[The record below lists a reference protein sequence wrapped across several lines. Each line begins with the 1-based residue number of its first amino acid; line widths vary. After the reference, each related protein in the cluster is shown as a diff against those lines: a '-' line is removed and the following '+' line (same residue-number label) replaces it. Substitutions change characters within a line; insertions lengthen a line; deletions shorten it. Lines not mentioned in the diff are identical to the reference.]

1 VQDITVGTIGLI
13 RELNMLEPLG
23 LGNPEP
29 LFGARMLNVLSPKI
43 VGAKHVRMKL
53 CQRSCRVDTIGFD
66 MGGFIDNFDPYEA
79 IDAVFTPTVNEWN
92 GGKYLQLVLRAFR
105 PSA

>member
-1 VQDITVGTIGLI
+1 VNLSEMNFGLI

-29 LFGARMLNVLSPKI
+29 LFGGRMLDVLSPRI
-43 VGAKHVRMKL
+43 VGSKHVRMKL
-53 CQRSCRVDTIGFD
+53 CQRSCCVDTIGFD
-66 MGGFIDNFDPYEA
+66 MGSFIDKFDLYET

-92 GGKYLQLVLRAFR
+92 GGRYLQLVLRAFR
-105 PSA
+105 PSS